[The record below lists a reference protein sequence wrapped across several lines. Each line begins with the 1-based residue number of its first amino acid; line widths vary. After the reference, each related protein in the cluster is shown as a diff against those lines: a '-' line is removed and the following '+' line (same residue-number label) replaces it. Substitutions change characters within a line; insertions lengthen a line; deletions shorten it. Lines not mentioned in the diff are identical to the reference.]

1 MIDSGV
7 SVYIFFQ
14 CVLRESMSHNLLFIC
29 FQLETAVDGLTQTQ
43 GQGAEAIS
51 EHGQQFLEA
60 VKAVAES
67 SAEERDRLAEELE
80 EVKRV
85 RDQHLKDGMDV
96 LRVSKPEDEPAVS
109 GGNEAMDNREKK
121 S

>member
-1 MIDSGV
+1 
-7 SVYIFFQ
+7 
-14 CVLRESMSHNLLFIC
+14 MSLFKC
-29 FQLETAVDGLTQTQ
+29 FQLETAVEGLTQTQ

-80 EVKRV
+80 EVKRI
-85 RDQHLKDGMDV
+85 RDQHLKEGMEV
-96 LRVSKPEDEPAVS
+96 LRVSKPAEDEPVVS
-109 GGNEAMDNREKK
+109 GNEAMDNREKK

>member
-1 MIDSGV
+1 M
-7 SVYIFFQ
+7 FK
-14 CVLRESMSHNLLFIC
+14 C
-29 FQLETAVDGLTQTQ
+29 FQLETAVEGLTQTQ

-80 EVKRV
+80 EVKRI
-85 RDQHLKDGMDV
+85 RDQHLKEGMEV
-96 LRVSKPEDEPAVS
+96 LRVSKPEDEPVVS
-109 GGNEAMDNREKK
+109 GNEAMDNREKK

>member
-1 MIDSGV
+1 
-7 SVYIFFQ
+7 
-14 CVLRESMSHNLLFIC
+14 MSLFKC
-29 FQLETAVDGLTQTQ
+29 FQLETAVEGLTQTQ

-80 EVKRV
+80 EVKRI
-85 RDQHLKDGMDV
+85 RDQHLKEGTEV
-96 LRVSKPEDEPAVS
+96 LKVSKPEDEPVVS
-109 GGNEAMDNREKK
+109 GNEAMDNREKK